1 MVVQSTGTGTYMH
14 NIIMNLL
21 HPHTQ
26 IPILLRPA
34 GADNLHAQ
42 VCDLSPTAQ
51 KKWKSAGF
59 RKVS

>member
-1 MVVQSTGTGTYMH
+1 MVVQSIGTGPYIH
-14 NIIMNLL
+14 IMNLL

-42 VCDLSPTAQ
+42 VCDPSLTTQ
-51 KKWKSAGF
+51 KKWKSVEF
-59 RKVS
+59 HKVS